1 MEGDV
6 IISFFGEHES
16 AVFSGGHLPFHLH
29 RHHHHRS
36 SVSLEFVEEFG
47 HSSPGALTDIAA
59 LGLESEPVVKK
70 LQTN

>member
-6 IISFFGEHES
+6 YPSFFGEHES
-16 AVFSGGHLPFHLH
+16 AVFSGGRHPFHRH
-29 RHHHHRS
+29 RRRHHRS

-59 LGLESEPVVKK
+59 LGLELEPVKK
-70 LQTN
+70 LKTN